1 MARTKL
7 TVRWCLD
14 LAHNRPKVKR
24 PFKIKMIL
32 PEQETVQIKKMAMS
46 LKLSMFVSKLSILT
60 TDGLKYF
67 EKD

>member
-14 LAHNRPKVKR
+14 LVHNRPKVKR

-32 PEQETVQIKKMAMS
+32 PEQKTVQIKKNGNVIKTINVCHKTVHFNDRWARG
-46 LKLSMFVSKLSILT
+46 F
-60 TDGLKYF
+60 
-67 EKD
+67 